1 MRGALLL
8 SEFLRRRRSESAYP
22 HNNRMNRLKTTSKM
36 KKTEN
41 APTHGRSKWEIVLNV
56 LYYAMCIG
64 AMLFVVWYIL
74 FAWEPTTYPLR
85 FN

>member
-1 MRGALLL
+1 
-8 SEFLRRRRSESAYP
+8 
-22 HNNRMNRLKTTSKM
+22 M

-41 APTHGRSKWEIVLNV
+41 APTHGRSKWEIVIDV

-64 AMLFVVWYIL
+64 AVLFVVWYIL